1 MCILGPK
8 SRKIQQRN
16 NMKTDHV
23 LKKVLAVARQEMLD
37 DERMRLKKKQKRTS
51 AENRLGVKMV
61 SAQLVIQGKSPTE
74 VRLKHITEALN
85 RILEDPAI
93 VAKVF
98 QYIIDPGAYYQH
110 TNAEFGMNHTPIT
123 IVQVWYY
130 LK

>member
-37 DERMRLKKKQKRTS
+37 NKRKRLERKQKRIS
-51 AENRLGVKMV
+51 AEKKLGVKMV
-61 SAQLVIQGKSPTE
+61 STQLVIQGKSPTE

-85 RILEDPAI
+85 RILEDRAL

-98 QYIIDPGAYYQH
+98 QYIINPGAYYQH
-110 TNAEFGMNHTPIT
+110 SNAEFGMNYTPIT